1 MGNSRFQIEPLKTS
15 LENINH
21 SLNLKMDAA
30 NMSGTFMMG
39 TSRRMSNVSSSSTG
53 SGSGMASESGS
64 SGMAGTSYGSS
75 YGSSAGS
82 YMVSGMKDMF
92 KRQDSNDTMNG
103 GLSQVHK
110 YMSPF

>member
-1 MGNSRFQIEPLKTS
+1 
-15 LENINH
+15 
-21 SLNLKMDAA
+21 MDAA
-30 NMSGTFMMG
+30 NMSGTFMVS

-53 SGSGMASESGS
+53 SGSGMASGS